1 MEALIPVV
9 TDDGLQHLIN
19 AENSG
24 LTGKIA
30 HIAFGDAGSSQGGYE
45 PDVAQTALRRERVRI
60 PVAGGARLG
69 PFEIM
74 VQGLLDTGPTFN
86 INEVGFVLEDGTF
99 LSFWSIPGRTLLQKS
114 EGVPLAVALNLAL
127 SGIPA
132 GSIDLNIS
140 GPSVNLTIIGPIAQT
155 AADFMRTWR
164 RMVQTENRDLI
175 PTFIKKWR

>member
-19 AENSG
+19 ADNNG
-24 LTGKIA
+24 LQGKVA
-30 HIAFGDAGSSQGGYE
+30 HIAFGDGGSSQGSYE

-60 PVAGGARLG
+60 PVAGGERIG

-86 INEVGFVLEDGTF
+86 VNEVGFVLDNGTF
-99 LSFWSIPGRTLLQKS
+99 LSIWSTPGRTLFQKS
-114 EGVPLAVALNLAL
+114 EGVPVAVAYNLAL

-132 GSIDLNIS
+132 GSIALNVS
-140 GPSVNLTIIGPIAQT
+140 GPSVNLSVVGPIAQT
-155 AADFMRTWR
+155 AASFMLTWR
-164 RMVQTENRDLI
+164 RMVQSDVDQFTPKIL
-175 PTFIKKWR
+175 KKWR